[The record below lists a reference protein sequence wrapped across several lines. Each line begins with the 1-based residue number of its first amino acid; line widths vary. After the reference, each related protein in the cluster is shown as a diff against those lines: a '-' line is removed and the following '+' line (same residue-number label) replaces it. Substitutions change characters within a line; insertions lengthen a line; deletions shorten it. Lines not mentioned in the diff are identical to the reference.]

1 MTMRNRAAGAS
12 GGAPP
17 GLLQGIGLVTLSAM
31 PTMAIVSLIPNL
43 PQLLA
48 HFRHVAYGALLVP
61 MILTIPTLCIAL
73 FSPLIGM
80 AADRWGRRP
89 VLCISLAVF
98 AILGVMP
105 LFVDNLYGVLAT
117 RLPVGFA
124 EAGISV
130 TQNALIGDYF
140 TGQARQRWLGVFSVA
155 NPILAALLV
164 LAGGALGTLSWH
176 DPFLLYL
183 LGLPML
189 AWTLAWLPEPA
200 RIAARPDEPPA
211 GQDAFPW
218 RESAVVG
225 VATLGMA
232 ILYYVEAIQLGR
244 IFAVHGIGSPA
255 EISLYVIL
263 ASIGT
268 VLGGVVYPIVSRLSA
283 ELRFAGV
290 LLAYAIGYI
299 GLGLAPTA
307 TGALAAAL
315 VASFGNG
322 MAIPVMIG
330 WSLGRFGVARRA
342 RGMGTWVACFFAG
355 SFFSPPIVSAVQL
368 AAGSFL
374 HAVMLIGAVAGLS
387 SAVVIAWRRGRMAAP
402 G

>member
-1 MTMRNRAAGAS
+1 MTMGSRTAGAS
-12 GGAPP
+12 GGTSA
-17 GLLQGIGLVTLSAM
+17 GLLQGIGLVALSAM

-48 HFRHVAYGALLVP
+48 HFRHVPYGALLVP

-89 VLCISLAVF
+89 VLCVSLVVF
-98 AILGVMP
+98 AVLGVMP
-105 LFVDNLYGVLAT
+105 MFVDNLYGVLAT

-140 TGQARQRWLGVFSVA
+140 TGEVRQRWLGVFSVA

-164 LAGGALGTLSWH
+164 FAGGALGTLSWH

-183 LGLPML
+183 LGLPLL

-200 RIAARPDEPPA
+200 RAAAAPKEPRA

-218 RESAVVG
+218 RDGAVVG
-225 VATLGMA
+225 VTTLGMA

-244 IFAVHGIGSPA
+244 VFAVHGIGSPA
-255 EISLYVIL
+255 QISLYVIL

-268 VLGGVVYPIVSRLSA
+268 VLGGVVYPRVSRWSA
-283 ELRFAGV
+283 ELRFAAV
-290 LLAYAIGYI
+290 LFAYAVGYI
-299 GLGLAPTA
+299 GIGLAPTA
-307 TGALAAAL
+307 TAALIAAL
-315 VASFGNG
+315 VASLGNG

-330 WSLGRFGVARRA
+330 WSLERFGASRRA

-368 AAGSFL
+368 ASGSFL
-374 HAVMLIGAVAGLS
+374 RAVMLIGAVSGLCG
-387 SAVVIAWRRGRMAAP
+387 AVVIAMRRGRMA
-402 G
+402 